1 MKLSKERFARHYF
14 LLTTQPDLVHRTLGV
29 EVLEAAAKF
38 EKSIAFVQKIDD
50 FASLL
55 TGPGISDSRINACKQ
70 FASHPTFEE
79 SLITPP
85 ILLFTSLITQ
95 VINALKVAFGE
106 QTAKQWRTAKAGA
119 IEVYDPFVE
128 TMEM

>member
-1 MKLSKERFARHYF
+1 M
-14 LLTTQPDLVHRTLGV
+14 
-29 EVLEAAAKF
+29 
-38 EKSIAFVQKIDD
+38 
-50 FASLL
+50 

-70 FASHPTFEE
+70 FAPHPAFEE
-79 SLITPP
+79 SLIIQPK
-85 ILLFTSLITQ
+85 FTSLITQ
-95 VINALKVAFGE
+95 VINAVKVAFGE

>member
-1 MKLSKERFARHYF
+1 MKLPKERFARHYF

-50 FASLL
+50 FASFL

-70 FASHPTFEE
+70 FASHPAFEE
-79 SLITPP
+79 SLIIQPK
-85 ILLFTSLITQ
+85 FTSLITQ